1 MNPKRAVRNA
11 VLAVV
16 KRLPP
21 DRTLRFL
28 FRIEQWLY
36 YLEGQLAIAYG
47 NGVHTK
53 HRHINY
59 HAFFTGRIE
68 AGERVLDIGCHNGAV
83 AHDIA
88 TATGAHVVGIEINA
102 ERVAA
107 AHKLHPHPNVEYR
120 HGDVLR
126 DLRDESFDVI
136 VLSNV
141 LEHLPDRP
149 DFLRRVQSLTHPSR
163 LLIRV
168 PLFER
173 DWRVPLKRELGVEW
187 RLDPTHEIE
196 YTLETFADEMARA
209 GLRPRYQ
216 EVRWGEIWA
225 ELVPDGVADAEP
237 DADPDAAERR
247 AVAGAA

>member
-1 MNPKRAVRNA
+1 MNPKRAIRST
-11 VLAVV
+11 VLSIL

-21 DRTLRFL
+21 DRTLRAL
-28 FRIEQWLY
+28 FRLEEWLY

-59 HAFFTGRIE
+59 HAFFIERIH
-68 AGERVLDIGCHNGAV
+68 ADERVLDIGAHNGAV

-88 TATGAHVVGIEINA
+88 ESTGAQVVGIEINA
-102 ERVAA
+102 DRVAA
-107 AHKLHPHPNVEYR
+107 ANKLHPHPNVEYR
-120 HGDVLR
+120 HGNVLH
-126 DLRDESFDVI
+126 DLHDESFDVI

-149 DFLRRVQSLTHPSR
+149 AFLRRVQELTGATR

-173 DWRVPLKRELGVEW
+173 DWRVPLKQELGVEW

-196 YTLETFADEMARA
+196 YTLESFADEMERA
-209 GLRPRYQ
+209 GLRPLYQ
-216 EVRWGEIWA
+216 EVRWGEVWA
-225 ELVPDGVADAEP
+225 ELVPAGQRDVRAP
-237 DADPDAAERR
+237 AATPS
-247 AVAGAA
+247 AVAEAT